1 MKSNTLT
8 IIKKEFARFFGD
20 RQLFFTAVIMPGLL
34 IYIVY
39 SLMGNGINKMVTEG
53 ANEVVTM
60 RVENMPPSMAPLLQ
74 SIDSNLVV
82 VEQSFT
88 DEEIAQLEDKELNAV
103 LLRFPAGFDG
113 IVFSGA
119 TPPCPPQGG
128 TDDTICRPP
137 QGGTDD
143 TICPIPEG
151 MCVSLPNVEI
161 YYNSTNNASSR
172 VYMIV
177 NTMLSNYGRPFTVN
191 VPQTPE
197 QHFDQAS
204 DESIGAMIW
213 GKILPMLI
221 MMMLFSGV
229 MAIAPSSIAGEKER
243 GTIATL
249 LVTPMRRNDL
259 ALGKIV
265 SLSGIA
271 LLSGISSFIG
281 IALSLPKMIQ
291 PEGSSDMGMNTPDA
305 SIFAF
310 HYTTNDY
317 VALLL
322 VIIASVLIMASAVSL
337 LSALAKDVK
346 NAGTMVTPFMLVVML
361 AGLMPMFQEG
371 ATESMLLYIVPFYNS
386 IEVMTAIFSHEM
398 QWVPLAITL
407 ASNVVYTGIA
417 VWAMTRLFNSEKVMF
432 SR

>member
-20 RQLFFTAVIMPGLL
+20 RQLLFTTVIMPGLL
-34 IYIVY
+34 IYIIY
-39 SLMGNGINKMVTEG
+39 SLMGNGIQKMVTEG
-53 ANEVVTM
+53 SEEVVTM
-60 RVENMPPSMAPLLQ
+60 RVENMPPSIAPLLQ

-103 LLRFPAGFDG
+103 LLRFPVGFDE
-113 IVFSGA
+113 ILTAPVDPTA
-119 TPPCPPQGG
+119 
-128 TDDTICRPP
+128 
-137 QGGTDD
+137 
-143 TICPIPEG
+143 
-151 MCVSLPNVEI
+151 LPNVEI

-177 NTMLSNYGRPFTVN
+177 STMLGNYGRPFTVN
-191 VPQTPE
+191 VPQTEE
-197 QHFDQAS
+197 QRFDQAT

-213 GKILPMLI
+213 SKILPMI
-221 MMMLFSGV
+221 IIMMLFSGV

-259 ALGKIV
+259 ALGKII
-265 SLSGIA
+265 SLSCIA

-281 IALSLPKMIQ
+281 IALSLPKMIGM
-291 PEGSSDMGMNTPDA
+291 EGADATAVGVHPDA
-305 SIFAF
+305 ASMLGF

-317 VALLL
+317 IVLLL
-322 VIIASVLIMASAVSL
+322 VIFASVLIMASAISL

-361 AGLMPMFQEG
+361 AGLLPMFQDG
-371 ATESMLLYIVPFYNS
+371 ASTNLAIYLIPFYNS
-386 IEVMTAIFSHEM
+386 IEVMTAVFGHEM
-398 QWVPLAITL
+398 QWMPVLVTL
-407 ASNVVYTGIA
+407 ASDVVYTGIA
-417 VWAMTRLFNSEKVMF
+417 VWGLTRMFNSEKIMF